1 MILFREHL
9 SVRYILIFAL
19 LLGVVVGISV
29 KAIGANQATPTNS
42 IEMQPSGDNET
53 RLTVPFI
60 TVRDKTGSAKAAD
73 YFSGERGSFTAGYCD
88 IKSTRLDMLKP
99 FADKS
104 PYYIPE
110 DIVNLSAIRE
120 VPVESLLQD
129 LNNSRQQRRPVVY
142 LHGFYIDFERGC
154 RRASV
159 FQRSADLNG
168 RLLFFSWPSDGA
180 ITNYTR
186 DESDLYWSVEPLRQ
200 KLSQL
205 VEKFGEGNI
214 DIAAH
219 SLGTRGVMLAMVM
232 MAQASKNNKPFFNQ
246 VVLIAPD
253 IDEGIFRQYLPMI
266 KPLAKNITVYVSDN
280 DQPLAIARQVHGHPR
295 LGESGEHLDGLDG
308 IEIIDVSDISV
319 RAPSGHIYHLYNEV
333 VIEDIARLLNENKR
347 ASERANLKQT
357 GNNYWRLQPPVQ
369 ITQ

>member
-1 MILFREHL
+1 MFLKDHHRVRFILVFTLML
-9 SVRYILIFAL
+9 SVIA
-19 LLGVVVGISV
+19 GVSL
-29 KAIGANQATPTNS
+29 KAISADQASPANS
-42 IEMQPSGDNET
+42 EESVSNEESES

-60 TVRDKTGSAKAAD
+60 TVRQKTGSAKTSE
-73 YFSGERGSFTAGYCD
+73 YFSGERGTFNAGYCD
-88 IKSTRLDMLKP
+88 ITSTRLDMLKP
-99 FADKS
+99 LADKS
-104 PYYIPE
+104 PYHIPE
-110 DIVNLSAIRE
+110 DIVKLSAIRE
-120 VPVESLLQD
+120 VPAEKLLQN
-129 LNNSRQQRRPVVY
+129 LSKSSQQKRPVIY

-154 RRASV
+154 RRASL
-159 FQRSADLNG
+159 FQRSVGLNG
-168 RLLFFSWPSDGA
+168 RLVFFSWPSDGA

-200 KLSQL
+200 KLAQL
-205 VEKFGEGNI
+205 VEQFDEGNI

-232 MAQASKNNKPFFNQ
+232 MAQANNKDKPFFNQ

-319 RAPSGHIYHLYNEV
+319 RAPSGHVYHLYNEV
-333 VIEDIARLLNENKR
+333 VIEDIAQLLNENKS
-347 ASERANLKQT
+347 ASERINLKQT
-357 GNNYWRLQPPVQ
+357 GNNYWHLQPAVK

>member
-1 MILFREHL
+1 MFFKDRHR
-9 SVRYILIFAL
+9 VRFIPVFTLMLIVAA
-19 LLGVVVGISV
+19 GISL
-29 KAIGANQATPTNS
+29 KAISADQAAPANGEEMAS
-42 IEMQPSGDNET
+42 IEESESRMA
-53 RLTVPFI
+53 VPFI
-60 TVRDKTGSAKAAD
+60 TVRKKTGSNKAAA
-73 YFSGERGSFTAGYCD
+73 YFSGERGPFHAGYCD
-88 IKSTRLDMLKP
+88 ITSTRLDMLKP
-99 FADKS
+99 LADKS

-110 DIVNLSAIRE
+110 DIVKLSAIRE
-120 VPVESLLQD
+120 VPVEMLLQGLD
-129 LNNSRQQRRPVVY
+129 NSRQQQRPVVY

-154 RRASV
+154 RRASL

-200 KLSQL
+200 KLSRL

-232 MAQASKNNKPFFNQ
+232 MAQANNKDKPFFNQ

-295 LGESGEHLDGLDG
+295 LGESGEHLDGLEG

-319 RAPSGHIYHLYNEV
+319 RAPSGHVYHLYNEV
-333 VIEDIARLLNENKR
+333 VIEDIAQLLNENKG
-347 ASERANLKQT
+347 ASERINLKQA
-357 GNNYWRLQPPVQ
+357 GNNYWRLQPAVKINQ
-369 ITQ
+369 

>member
-1 MILFREHL
+1 MFFRNHHK
-9 SVRYILIFAL
+9 VRFALIFTL
-19 LLGVVVGISV
+19 LLSAVAGISL
-29 KAIGANQATPTNS
+29 KAISADQASSVNS
-42 IEMQPSGDNET
+42 EVIASNGEGES
-53 RLTVPFI
+53 RLAVPFI
-60 TVRDKTGSAKAAD
+60 TVRKKTGSDKASE
-73 YFSGERGSFTAGYCD
+73 YFSGERGSFHTGYCD
-88 IKSTRLDMLKP
+88 ITSTRLDMLKP
-99 FADKS
+99 FAEKS

-110 DIVNLSAIRE
+110 DIVKLKAIRE
-120 VPVESLLQD
+120 VPIEKLLQD
-129 LNNSRQQRRPVVY
+129 LDDSRQQRRPVVY

-200 KLSQL
+200 KLSKL
-205 VEKFGEGNI
+205 VERFGQGNI

-219 SLGTRGVMLAMVM
+219 SLGTRGVMLALVM
-232 MAQASKNNKPFFNQ
+232 MAQSNKNNKPFFNQ

-319 RAPSGHIYHLYNEV
+319 RAPSGHVYHLYNEV
-333 VIEDIARLLNENKR
+333 VIEDIAQLLNENKN
-347 ASERANLKQT
+347 ASERINLKQT
-357 GNNYWRLQPPVQ
+357 GNNYWSLQPASR
-369 ITQ
+369 